1 MKFEEIN
8 VDSIHRLMDVFY
20 AKVRLDKNGLGDIF
34 NSKIGTSDEL
44 WDAHKLKIANFWQ
57 GMLLNIGDYNGQPLK
72 AHLDLP
78 PFPRE
83 LFNVWLGLFE
93 ESLGI
98 VYEKEEHIILIL
110 QRAESIASRFQYMLY
125 DSGLAH

>member
-1 MKFEEIN
+1 
-8 VDSIHRLMDVFY
+8 MDVFY